1 MKSNKI
7 ILTEKCI
14 VCYTFQL
21 QSICHMRWAFKLNW
35 KPIYLVAW
43 HYMTHCIHKICN
55 FVQFHYFSII
65 FSIKFIRYSI
75 SIAHTNSNRSIEW
88 KNEIINFSIWNWVIT
103 IFYELLNFSSVLLS
117 YLHFKCLQSNVA
129 MNFKVWAL
137 KTTELIAFPCNIQ
150 CQQIK
155 FLLSFKNLLMF
166 ALFS

>member
-21 QSICHMRWAFKLNW
+21 QNICHMRWAFKLNW

-55 FVQFHYFSII
+55 FVQFNYFSII

-75 SIAHTNSNRSIEW
+75 AHTNSNRSNEW
-88 KNEIINFSIWNWVIT
+88 KNEIINFSIWNWIIT
-103 IFYELLNFSSVLLS
+103 IFYELVSTFHRCCCRIYILSV
-117 YLHFKCLQSNVA
+117 SNQTLP
-129 MNFKVWAL
+129 W
-137 KTTELIAFPCNIQ
+137 IS
-150 CQQIK
+150 K
-155 FLLSFKNLLMF
+155 FEH
-166 ALFS
+166 